1 MPDVFSDTFVIVTA
15 LMGTAA
21 AAVGAAVGPILAI
34 IFGPIIMI
42 SRCAG
47 GLLDK
52 VVFVM

>member
-1 MPDVFSDTFVIVTA
+1 MPDMFSDTFVIVTA

-21 AAVGAAVGPILAI
+21 AAVGAAVGPILLI
-34 IFGPIIMI
+34 VFGPITMM

-47 GLLDK
+47 GFLDK